1 MSVHDEAAAHRT
13 DPDGPQPYELSG
25 SLEIRIRYSPSL
37 PLVRLAGDLD
47 SHTVHSLQDALAA
60 VAEREGP
67 ATMVLLDLRALTFCD
82 ISGLQGIED
91 AADRLAR
98 AGKEL
103 VLYATPPRVTGLIE
117 LTGVARGLLQR

>member
-1 MSVHDEAAAHRT
+1 VTVHDPPSDAADDVSET
-13 DPDGPQPYELSG
+13 LELSG
-25 SLEIRIRYSPSL
+25 RLDVRIRYSPTL
-37 PLVRLAGDLD
+37 PLVRVAGELD
-47 SHTVHSLQDALAA
+47 QHTVHTLIDALDA
-60 VAEREGP
+60 VVDPECP

-91 AADRLAR
+91 AASALQA

-117 LTGVARGLLQR
+117 MTGVARSLLQH